1 MNSYEE
7 LDVQSIQAFIDRI
20 KVFAQYGLNYDDLSR
35 TIQEALSPYCDITV
49 TNDSIP
55 ISQEDI
61 DELL

>member
-7 LDVQSIQAFIDRI
+7 LDVHSIQTFIDGI
-20 KVFAQYGLNYDDLSR
+20 KAFTQYGLNYDDLSR
-35 TIQEALSPYCDITV
+35 KIQEILSPYYDITG

>member
-7 LDVQSIQAFIDRI
+7 LDVQSIQTFMDGIKAFT
-20 KVFAQYGLNYDDLSR
+20 QYGLNYDDLSR